1 MDELL
6 WPLPLCGTARRW
18 WKVKKVL
25 FDLGW
30 VEEEEGGQGSC
41 LWAGRRKRL
50 LSSGRVRGS
59 SSW

>member
-1 MDELL
+1 MDELS
-6 WPLPLCGTARRW
+6 WPLPLTGVPRRW

-30 VEEEEGGQGSC
+30 AEEEEGGRGSC
-41 LWAGRRKRL
+41 LWAGRRKRQ
-50 LSSGRVRGS
+50 LSS